1 MIALGALTSDTSH
14 RLIHIHRKGVSAN
27 ASTAN
32 NTDSITALHSLVIR
46 MNPLVW
52 TTAIIVH
59 GLVDWLRPRLRE
71 ARNRLAWLMLAF
83 VACAGWSCAQDASN
97 EAVVRY
103 PMCLQEID
111 HIVGLAGVVLDPG
124 ITAGRPLPDAVEAAL
139 LEHGLRSDDYETVF
153 ELNQHL
159 ILHSADG
166 QSSRPGSADAVVEL
180 ALLRGDEG
188 DPNHWIVLYW
198 RIRTPCEE

>member
-1 MIALGALTSDTSH
+1 MVFMVIARHCSSSFAGALRS
-14 RLIHIHRKGVSAN
+14 N
-27 ASTAN
+27 AKCARGR
-32 NTDSITALHSLVIR
+32 VR
-46 MNPLVW
+46 M
-52 TTAIIVH
+52 
-59 GLVDWLRPRLRE
+59 
-71 ARNRLAWLMLAF
+71 NRLAWLMLAF
-83 VACAGWSCAQDASN
+83 VACAGWSCAQDALD
-97 EAVVRY
+97 EVVVGY

-139 LEHGLRSDDYETVF
+139 LEHGLRGDDYETVF

-166 QSSRPGSADAVVEL
+166 QSSRPGSADAVAEL
-180 ALLRGDEG
+180 ALLRGDGG

-198 RIRTPCEE
+198 RVRTPCEE

>member
-1 MIALGALTSDTSH
+1 MFDAVTSDASH
-14 RLIHIHRKGVSAN
+14 RLIHIHKKGVSAN

-32 NTDSITALHSLVIR
+32 NTDSITALHLLVIR
-46 MNPLVW
+46 MNPLAW
-52 TTAIIVH
+52 TTAIIAH
-59 GLVDWLRPRLRE
+59 GFVDCLRSKLLE

-83 VACAGWSCAQDASN
+83 VACAGWSCAEDALN
-97 EAVVRY
+97 EVVVRY
-103 PMCLQEID
+103 PKCLQEID
-111 HIVGLAGVVLDPG
+111 HIVGLAGVVLDPE

-139 LEHGLRSDDYETVF
+139 LEHGLRGDDYETVF

-166 QSSRPGSADAVVEL
+166 QSSRPGSADAVAEL
-180 ALLRGDEG
+180 ALLQGDEG

-198 RIRTPCEE
+198 RVHTPCEE